1 MSEHREPA
9 QPGAVQGAGAWRRL
23 ARMGSPRLT
32 KANVLVLALAVLLGF
47 AISTQVHQ
55 TRASGLESLRQEE
68 LVGVLDTVTQ
78 EGVRLGT
85 ELRTLERTRDRLAS
99 GADSE
104 KEAVDLARA
113 RADTLALLAGTE
125 PATGPG
131 VRLTITDPSGKIG
144 ATILLDAIQELRDA
158 GAEVMQVGPVR
169 VVASTYFTDSDGGV
183 SVSGTSIAAPY
194 TILAIGDPDT
204 MASAMGIPGGV
215 SNSVSGAGGELTI
228 TPLDRLDITA
238 VHEPAP
244 QRFATPEPVPTASA
258 SS

>member
-104 KEAVDLARA
+104 KEAVELARA

-158 GAEVMQVGPVR
+158 GAEVDEG
-169 VVASTYFTDSDGGV
+169 VAV
-183 SVSGTSIAAPY
+183 SVHDHAAVGVGHVDGDRTRHGCRHSLRPPLGQRTGRRTGQGRDDPAFLGQSESGHRH
-194 TILAIGDPDT
+194 ILT
-204 MASAMGIPGGV
+204 CQGV
-215 SNSVSGAGGELTI
+215 TWSVRARVRRT
-228 TPLDRLDITA
+228 
-238 VHEPAP
+238 H
-244 QRFATPEPVPTASA
+244 
-258 SS
+258 